1 MEPTLLQGFE
11 ALLNFA
17 GTVCAASFALLV
29 YSQVTWAIRDAK
41 TEQQFQQS
49 KKEKGL

>member
-1 MEPTLLQGFE
+1 MEPTLLQGLE
-11 ALLNFA
+11 ALINFA

-29 YSQVTWAIRDAK
+29 YSQIKWAIRDAK
-41 TEQQFQQS
+41 AEQEFQQW